1 MALYNVLIT
10 KSAAKELEAIPEKD
24 RRRIIER
31 IRGLSGEPRPFG
43 VEKLSG
49 DDKYRIRQ
57 GNFRILYEILDR
69 DLVVTVIRIGDR
81 RDVYRL

>member
-1 MALYNVLIT
+1 VALYNVLIT

-69 DLVVTVIRIGDR
+69 DLVVSVIRIGDR
-81 RDVYRL
+81 RDVYRR